1 MAVEAKVTT
10 ISARNTASNIT
21 TEEGRTVLNQ
31 EQNTEEQLTEE
42 QDIKL
47 KAAEETANFL
57 SQIDKMIDHHA
68 DCLALFTEQKMTWLQ
83 RACMIRG
90 VDAVRTNV
98 GYGMRLYWA
107 TVEGEVVRD
116 DDDEPMKEIAS
127 LNDILSISLPK
138 QDAEVNGA
146 DT

>member
-1 MAVEAKVTT
+1 M
-10 ISARNTASNIT
+10 
-21 TEEGRTVLNQ
+21 NQ
-31 EQNTEEQLTEE
+31 EQNIEEQLTEE